1 MFDLQKIYISII
13 FIGILLSQVIPT
25 FGAYLGFAGNW
36 IPYTT
41 GFAVTAVGVLLYL
54 FEERTVKDRI
64 TQYAFFLYWVI
75 AVVHTIA
82 LMIFFSDL
90 SNYSEYADLFRWFTI
105 PVFILAG
112 VAYAKKADS
121 PLRGGYLLG
130 LTLIIFTLL
139 LFVDF
144 IANGTW
150 SSIQKLY
157 KTRTMGFGR
166 FPGNW
171 NYPYNMSVA
180 LFFYI
185 LVLGLGWQ
193 KMKSWTAS
201 FFSALGILI
210 CGLLIVIGQSRGSLA
225 ALFGTTV
232 LFFAY
237 RLFRLNVTKRFRV
250 HGRMTV
256 PVGIIGGGIIL
267 AFGTFGLSFFDLVQQ
282 FGKRYLQFAN
292 LAAALESSGR
302 GREIT
307 QMTQYLSEYPT
318 SLLIGFGPMRSAEFW
333 VQNLLLYILRYG
345 VVGFVLYVFLIPGM
359 TVTSVY
365 FKSDSRLLRR
375 VTMGYVLWILFII
388 INGISHDMFSHF
400 RFIPIFY
407 FVTGIIIGSRYRNR
421 VIKYM

>member
-1 MFDLQKIYISII
+1 MFDLRKIYTPII
-13 FIGILLSQVIPT
+13 FVGILLSQVIPT

-41 GFAVTAVGVLLYL
+41 GFSVTAVGVLLYL
-54 FEERTVKDRI
+54 FEERTIEDRI
-64 TQYAFFLYWVI
+64 TKYSFFLYWVV

-90 SNYSEYADLFRWFTI
+90 SNYAEYADLFRWFTV

-121 PLRGGYLLG
+121 PLRGGYVLG

-139 LFVDF
+139 LFADF
-144 IANGTW
+144 IANGAW

-193 KMKSWTAS
+193 QMKSWTAS

-210 CGLLIVIGQSRGSLA
+210 CVLLIVIGQSRGSLA
-225 ALFGTTV
+225 ALFGTSV

-237 RLFRLNVTKRFRV
+237 RLFRVNVTKRFRV
-250 HGRMTV
+250 NGRVVV
-256 PVGIIGGGIIL
+256 PVGIIGGSIIL
-267 AFGTFGLSFFDLVQQ
+267 AFAAFGLSFFDLVQQ

-302 GREIT
+302 GKEIA
-307 QMTQYLSEYPT
+307 QMTQYLSEYPA
-318 SLLIGFGPMRSAEFW
+318 SLLIGFGPIRSVEFW
-333 VQNLLLYILRYG
+333 VQNLLLYVLRYG
-345 VVGFVLYVFLIPGM
+345 VVGLILYVFWIPGM
-359 TVTSVY
+359 TVASVY
-365 FKSDSRLLRR
+365 FHSKSRLVRR
-375 VTMGYVLWILFII
+375 MTMGYLAWIIFII
-388 INGISHDMFSHF
+388 LNSVSHDMFSHF
-400 RFIPIFY
+400 RFLPIFY
-407 FVTGIIIGSRYRNR
+407 FVTGLILGVQSRGDL
-421 VIKYM
+421 

>member
-1 MFDLQKIYISII
+1 MFELRKIYTPII
-13 FIGILLSQVIPT
+13 FVGILLSQVIPT

-54 FEERTVKDRI
+54 FEERAVKDRI
-64 TQYAFFLYWVI
+64 TQYAFFLYWII
-75 AVVHTIA
+75 AVIHTIA

-90 SNYSEYADLFRWFTI
+90 SNYAEYADLFRWFTI

-112 VAYAKKADS
+112 VAYAKKTDS
-121 PLRGGYLLG
+121 PLRGGYVLG

-139 LFVDF
+139 LFADF
-144 IANGTW
+144 IANGAW

-193 KMKSWTAS
+193 QIKSWTAS

-210 CGLLIVIGQSRGSLA
+210 CVLLIVIGQSRGSLG
-225 ALFGTTV
+225 ALFGMSV
-232 LFFAY
+232 LFLAY

-250 HGRMTV
+250 HGRVAV
-256 PVGIIGGGIIL
+256 PVGIIGGSIIL
-267 AFGTFGLSFFDLVQQ
+267 AFAAFGLSFFDLVQQ

-292 LAAALESSGR
+292 LAAALDSSAR
-302 GREIT
+302 GKEVEH
-307 QMTQYLSEYPT
+307 MVQYLSENPI
-318 SLLIGFGPMRSAEFW
+318 SLLIGFGPIRSVDLYVE
-333 VQNLLLYILRYG
+333 NLLLYVLRYG
-345 VVGFVLYVFLIPGM
+345 AAGFVLYIFLIPGI
-359 TVTSVY
+359 TTISVY
-365 FKSDSRLLRR
+365 FKGGTKTLKI
-375 VTMGYVLWILFII
+375 VTIAYVAWFIFI
-388 INGISHDMFSHF
+388 VLNSVSHDMFSHF
-400 RFIPIFY
+400 RLIPLFY
-407 FVTGIIIGSRYRNR
+407 FVTGIIVGLRGQ
-421 VIKYM
+421 

>member
-1 MFDLQKIYISII
+1 MFELRKIYTPII
-13 FIGILLSQVIPT
+13 FVGILLSQVIPT

-54 FEERTVKDRI
+54 FEERAVKDQI
-64 TQYAFFLYWVI
+64 TQYAFFLYWII
-75 AVVHTIA
+75 AVIHTTA

-90 SNYSEYADLFRWFTI
+90 SNYAEYADLFRWFTI

-112 VAYAKKADS
+112 VAYAKKTDS
-121 PLRGGYLLG
+121 PLRGGYVLG

-139 LFVDF
+139 LFADF
-144 IANGTW
+144 IANGAW

-193 KMKSWTAS
+193 KMRSWTAS
-201 FFSALGILI
+201 FFSGLGILI
-210 CGLLIVIGQSRGSLA
+210 CVLLIVIGQSRGSLA
-225 ALFGTTV
+225 ALFGTSV
-232 LFFAY
+232 LFFIY
-237 RLFRLNVTKRFRV
+237 RLFRVNITKRFRV
-250 HGRMTV
+250 NGRVVV
-256 PVGIIGGGIIL
+256 PVGVIGGSIIL
-267 AFGTFGLSFFDLVQQ
+267 AFAAFGLSFFDLVQQ
-282 FGKRYLQFAN
+282 FGRRYLQFAN

-302 GREIT
+302 GREIA
-307 QMTQYLSEYPT
+307 QMTQYLSEYPA
-318 SLLIGFGPMRSAEFW
+318 SLLIGFGPMRSVEFW

-345 VVGFVLYVFLIPGM
+345 VVGLVLYVFLIPGM
-359 TVTSVY
+359 TAANVY
-365 FKSDSRLLRR
+365 FRGNIRILRR
-375 VTMGYVLWILFII
+375 ITIGYVAWILFVIF
-388 INGISHDMFSHF
+388 NSVSHDIFSHF
-400 RFIPIFY
+400 RFIPLFY
-407 FVTGIIIGSRYRNR
+407 FITGIILGLRYRND
-421 VIKYM
+421 V

>member
-1 MFDLQKIYISII
+1 MFDLRKIYTRII
-13 FIGILLSQVIPT
+13 LVGILLSQVIPT

-41 GFAVTAVGVLLYL
+41 GFAVTAVAVLLYI
-54 FEERTVKDRI
+54 FEQRTVKDRI
-64 TQYAFFLYWVI
+64 TQYAFFLYWVV

-90 SNYSEYADLFRWFTI
+90 SNYAEYADLFRWFTI

-121 PLRGGYLLG
+121 PLRGGYVLG

-139 LFVDF
+139 LFADF
-144 IANGTW
+144 IANGAW

-193 KMKSWTAS
+193 QMKSWTAS

-210 CGLLIVIGQSRGSLA
+210 CVLLIVIGQSRGSLA
-225 ALFGTTV
+225 ALFGTSV

-237 RLFRLNVTKRFRV
+237 RLFRVNVTKRFRV
-250 HGRMTV
+250 NGGVVV
-256 PVGIIGGGIIL
+256 PVGVIGGSIIL
-267 AFGTFGLSFFDLVQQ
+267 MFAAFGLSFFDLVQQ
-282 FGKRYLQFAN
+282 FGRRYLQFAN
-292 LAAALESSGR
+292 IAAALESSGR
-302 GREIT
+302 GKEIA

-318 SLLIGFGPMRSAEFW
+318 SLLIGFGPMRSVDFW

-345 VVGFVLYVFLIPGM
+345 VLGFVLYVFLIPGM
-359 TVTSVY
+359 TVISVY
-365 FKSDSRLLRR
+365 FGSNSRLVSRI
-375 VTMGYVLWILFII
+375 TMVYFAWVVFVIM
-388 INGISHDMFSHF
+388 NSVSHDIFSHF
-400 RFIPIFY
+400 RFIPLFY
-407 FVTGIIIGSRYRNR
+407 FMTGIVLGLRYR
-421 VIKYM
+421 KEF

>member
-1 MFDLQKIYISII
+1 MFELRRIYTSII
-13 FIGILLSQVIPT
+13 FGGILLSQIIPT

-36 IPYTT
+36 IPYTI

-54 FEERTVKDRI
+54 FEEQTLNDRI
-64 TQYAFFLYWVI
+64 TQYAFFLYWII

-90 SNYSEYADLFRWFTI
+90 SNYAEYADLFRWFTI

-144 IANGTW
+144 IANGDW

-193 KMKSWTAS
+193 QMRSWTAS
-201 FFSALGILI
+201 VFSALGILI
-210 CGLLIVIGQSRGSLA
+210 CVLLIVIGQSRGSLA
-225 ALFGTTV
+225 ALFGTSV

-237 RLFRLNVTKRFRV
+237 RLFKVNITKRFRV
-250 HGRMTV
+250 HGRMAV
-256 PVGIIGGGIIL
+256 PIGIIGGSIIL
-267 AFGTFGLSFFDLVQQ
+267 AFTAFGLSFFDLIQQ
-282 FGKRYLQFAN
+282 FGRRYLQFAN
-292 LAAALESSGR
+292 FAEALESSDR
-302 GREIT
+302 GREIA

-318 SLLIGFGPMRSAEFW
+318 SLVIGFGPMRSVEFW

-345 VVGFVLYVFLIPGM
+345 VVGFALYVFLIPGM
-359 TVTSVY
+359 AVINVY
-365 FKSDSRLLRR
+365 SKRNSRMLRR
-375 VTMGYVLWILFII
+375 IIMGYVYWIVFIVL
-388 INGISHDMFSHF
+388 NSVSHDMFSHF
-400 RFIPIFY
+400 RFIPLFY
-407 FVTGIIIGSRYRNR
+407 FVTGIVMGLRHR
-421 VIKYM
+421 KT

>member
-1 MFDLQKIYISII
+1 MFELRKIYTSII
-13 FIGILLSQVIPT
+13 FGGILLSQVVPT

-36 IPYTT
+36 IPYTI

-54 FEERTVKDRI
+54 FEQRTVEDRI
-64 TQYAFFLYWVI
+64 TRYAFFLYWII
-75 AVVHTIA
+75 AVIHTIA

-90 SNYSEYADLFRWFTI
+90 SNYAEYADLFRWFTI

-121 PLRGGYLLG
+121 PLRGGYVLG

-139 LFVDF
+139 LFADF
-144 IANGTW
+144 IANGAW

-193 KMKSWTAS
+193 QMRSWTAS

-210 CGLLIVIGQSRGSLA
+210 CALLIVIGQSRGSLA
-225 ALFGTTV
+225 ALFGTSG
-232 LFFAY
+232 LFFTY
-237 RLFRLNVTKRFRV
+237 RLFRVNVTKRFRV
-250 HGRMTV
+250 NGGVVV
-256 PVGIIGGGIIL
+256 PVGVIGGSIIL
-267 AFGTFGLSFFDLVQQ
+267 AFAAFGLSFFDLVQQ

-302 GREIT
+302 GKEIA
-307 QMTQYLSEYPT
+307 QMTQYLSEYPI
-318 SLLIGFGPMRSAEFW
+318 SLLIGFGPFRSNDFW
-333 VQNLLLYILRYG
+333 IQNILMYVFRYG
-345 VVGFVLYVFLIPGM
+345 VVGTFLYVLSVPLGTMLYIYFEESSHIAK
-359 TVTSVY
+359 TVTISY
-365 FKSDSRLLRR
+365 
-375 VTMGYVLWILFII
+375 TLWFIFII
-388 INGISHDMFSHF
+388 VNSVSHDIFSHF
-400 RFIPIFY
+400 RFIPLFY
-407 FVTGIIIGSRYRNR
+407 FISGVIIGVRHRAGY
-421 VIKYM
+421 